1 MSYGETPPGL
11 SSQILNLAKLLTR
24 RTTLRVPRYQR
35 PYTWTERE
43 VRQLIQDL
51 WRAFK
56 RNATFYFIGQ
66 VVLVKNE
73 RGELEISD
81 GQQRTTTL
89 TMILAYVRDRLPH
102 RAQHYQGL
110 IVNHE
115 IGGKPRLMLR
125 VADSSFFWGYVQ
137 EPNNMKKMAR
147 LEETGVDSRD
157 LMCAAAATIES
168 ELARVGNAELDAFMS
183 FVVRCA
189 TFNVVEADERGAAAG
204 IYNAM
209 NNTGQDLSAA
219 DNIKGDLLENSGL
232 NDQDAETAAL
242 KWEDLE
248 VSLGREDFAML
259 INMMPFLLTGAPL
272 ISPGDLGAFRAKVES
287 TGGVRGFLFDR
298 LPRYGEALRDI
309 LRAEVKLGAASQDVN
324 RRVKLLLQLGE
335 TRWLPAALVFV
346 AEYSGLDADQAFK
359 FFRALERFTFGCELA
374 VIDNTVR
381 EDRFALAMKQAGDPG
396 VSEKDGPLALSESE
410 GLAFIERLNRS
421 SKSDRQRKM
430 ILIRVEAALPGG
442 SVLPRRSDITV
453 EHVLPTGAA
462 PWWEER
468 FPDRV
473 MRQEYAN
480 LLGNLTLITRR
491 QNVKADNKPFPDK
504 HAIYFRTP
512 GAPIHALTKGIE
524 EVQDWSAAAIEGRH
538 ERMVRM
544 LCADWDIDVVPAH
557 GR

>member
-1 MSYGETPPGL
+1 MLVMSYGETPPGL
-11 SSQILNLAKLLTR
+11 ASQILNLAKLLTR
-24 RTTLRVPRYQR
+24 RAALRVPRYQR
-35 PYTWTERE
+35 PFTWTERE

-51 WRAFK
+51 WRAYK
-56 RNATFYFIGQ
+56 RDATFYFIGQ
-66 VVLVKNE
+66 IVLVKNE

-81 GQQRTTTL
+81 GQQRMTVL
-89 TMILAYVRDRLPH
+89 TMIIAYVRDRIPA

-110 IVNHE
+110 VMD
-115 IGGKPRLMLR
+115 GGKPRLLLR
-125 VADSSFFWGYVQ
+125 AADSSFFWGNVQ
-137 EPNNMKKMAR
+137 EPNNMKRMAR
-147 LEETGVDSRD
+147 LEETGYDSRD
-157 LMCAAAATIES
+157 LMVAAAATIES
-168 ELARVGNAELDAFMS
+168 ELARIGNAELDNFIS

-232 NDQDAETAAL
+232 GDQDAETAAL
-242 KWEDLE
+242 KWEELE
-248 VSLGREDFAML
+248 NGLGREDFAAL

-272 ISPGDLGAFRAKVES
+272 ISPGDLGAFRAKVEAA
-287 TGGVRGFLFDR
+287 GGVKGFLFDR

-309 LRAEVKLGAASQDVN
+309 LRAEVKLGAASEDVN
-324 RRVKLLLQLGE
+324 RRIKILLQLGE

-346 AEYSGLDADQAFK
+346 AEYSGLDPDQAFR

-381 EDRFALAMKQAGDPG
+381 EDRFALAMKRAGDDA
-396 VSEKDGPLALSESE
+396 VYLKDGPLDLSDAEK
-410 GLAFIERLNRS
+410 LAFIERLNRS

-430 ILIRVEAALPGG
+430 MLIRVEASLPGG

-453 EHVLPTGAA
+453 EHVLPTGNA
-462 PWWEER
+462 PWWHER

-480 LLGNLTLITRR
+480 MLGNMVLISRK
-491 QNVKADNKPFPDK
+491 QNVRADCKPYPDK
-504 HAIYFRTP
+504 WKIYFQTP
-512 GAPIHALTKGIE
+512 GAPVHAITRGIE
-524 EVQDWSAAAIEGRH
+524 SITDWSAEVIETRH
-538 ERMVRM
+538 ERIVHL
-544 LCADWDIDVVPAH
+544 LCADWDIVPSEHA
-557 GR
+557 R